1 LIKTKGKTASK
12 SLGGNGTAWPGY
24 PDLWACSVYCR
35 KQGSHGMVFTM
46 NAFILIVDK
55 IKYLCYPFKKSILRF
70 SGGVCHWQAPFVLF
84 DLIFKKFEG

>member
-1 LIKTKGKTASK
+1 
-12 SLGGNGTAWPGY
+12 
-24 PDLWACSVYCR
+24 
-35 KQGSHGMVFTM
+35 MVFTM

-70 SGGVCHWQAPFVLF
+70 SGGVGHWQAPFVLF